1 MPRDESGN
9 VPITNPGANV
19 APPPVSFAAAVLHQ
33 ADLRNALLAGTNLDG
48 ADLSGADS
56 RGADLR
62 GAQLA
67 GAYLSGANLA
77 GADLSGTTGLT
88 AEQLA
93 GARCDSATKFP
104 ARLERDAEGAHSAE

>member
-9 VPITNPGANV
+9 VPIKNPGANV
-19 APPPVSFAAAVLHQ
+19 APPQVSFAAAVRHQ
-33 ADLRNALLAGTNLDG
+33 SDLRNALLAGANLDG

-67 GAYLSGANLA
+67 GGDLSGANF
-77 GADLSGTTGLT
+77 GEADL
-88 AEQLA
+88 
-93 GARCDSATKFP
+93 
-104 ARLERDAEGAHSAE
+104 